1 MTPTFQI
8 LAAGS
13 DITGEVGSRLVSL
26 TITDTVDEDSDGLNL
41 VLEDAAGTLAL
52 PSSGAKIE
60 VSLGYNGANQKV
72 GSFVVDE
79 VEVEGPPDRITV
91 QASSTPFVSDKGG
104 GGKSSFT
111 SRKSRSFEGKTI
123 GEIVQTIAGE
133 CGLSPVVDQ
142 ELTQINVP
150 YIAQVDE
157 SDSNLLLRLA
167 RRYGGVLKPADGR
180 LVLASEAGGR
190 SVSGAALEVTLTP
203 TQVTSWRA
211 KKGGKAQGMTKVK
224 TRSYSYE
231 KATTEDHEAKI
242 GGGQFSF
249 DAPAGASGSEL
260 DSFYQSVLDQNTGP
274 DEAKASSKTKATRI
288 ERSKSG
294 AEINMPGTL
303 SVIAGG
309 VVNLSGF
316 RPGVSGKYKVV
327 RVTHSVSRSGWATSF
342 SAEGA

>member
-8 LAAGS
+8 IAAGS
-13 DITGEVGSRLVSL
+13 DITGSVSSRLVSL
-26 TITDTVDEDSDGLNL
+26 TITDTVDEDSDSLNL
-41 VLEDAAGTLAL
+41 VLEDASGTLAL
-52 PSSGAKIE
+52 PPSGAKIE
-60 VSLGYNGANQKV
+60 VALGYNGANQRI

-79 VEVEGPPDRITV
+79 VEVSGPPDIITV

-104 GGKSSFT
+104 GGKASFT
-111 SRKSRSFEGKTI
+111 SRKSRSFEGKTL
-123 GEIVQTIAGE
+123 GEIVQTVASDA
-133 CGLSPVVDQ
+133 GLSASVDTD
-142 ELTQINVP
+142 LTQIIVP
-150 YIAQVDE
+150 YVAQVDE
-157 SDSNLLLRLA
+157 SDANLLLRLA
-167 RRYGGVLKPADGR
+167 RRYGGILKPADGR

-190 SVSGAALEVTLTP
+190 SVSGAALEVPLTP

-211 KKGGKAQGMTKVK
+211 RKGGKAQGMTKVK

-249 DAPAGASGSEL
+249 DAPAGATGAEL

-274 DEAKASSKTKATRI
+274 DEAKATSKAKATRI

-294 AEINMPGTL
+294 AEITMPGTL
-303 SVIAGG
+303 AIIAGG
-309 VVNLSGF
+309 VVNLAGF
-316 RPGVSGKYKVV
+316 RTGVSGKYKVV
-327 RVTHSVSRSGWATSF
+327 RVTHSVSRSGWTTSF